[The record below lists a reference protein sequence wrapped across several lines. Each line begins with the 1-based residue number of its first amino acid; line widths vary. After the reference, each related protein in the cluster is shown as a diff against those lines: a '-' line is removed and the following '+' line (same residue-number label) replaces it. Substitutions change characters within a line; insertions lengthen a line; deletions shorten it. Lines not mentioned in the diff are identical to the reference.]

1 MAKING
7 FNMYSPFQTI
17 SLTTPQST
25 TSSLTEVKLG
35 SIFVPANTFKT
46 FDVVK
51 LESFVK
57 KTGTNAVSNVRLYWN
72 TSDSISS
79 PTPIRIAENIGVTA
93 TITAILFV
101 RRLSIMVS
109 DGSGNGTNVLLNTVD
124 VNQDYIYNAALTT
137 IPSSLAINW
146 TVDSYIILAG
156 DVDNAADNINCQWI
170 RITNG

>member
-1 MAKING
+1 MTKING
-7 FNMYSPFQTI
+7 FNMYNPFQTI

-72 TSDSISS
+72 NTDDLT
-79 PTPIRIAENIGVTA
+79 TPVQIAENIGVTA
-93 TITAILFV
+93 TATAIPMV

-124 VNQDYIYNAALTT
+124 INQDYINAGSTT
-137 IPSSLAINW
+137 TPSSLAIDW
-146 TVDSYIILAG
+146 TIDSYIILAG
-156 DVDNAADNINCQWI
+156 DVDNVLDNINCQWI

>member
-1 MAKING
+1 MTKING
-7 FNMYSPFQTI
+7 FNMYNPFQTI

-57 KTGTNAVSNVRLYWN
+57 KTGANAVSNVRLYWN
-72 TSDSISS
+72 NTDDLT
-79 PTPIRIAENIGVTA
+79 TPVQIAENIGVTA
-93 TITAILFV
+93 TITAIFFV

-124 VNQDYIYNAALTT
+124 INQDYINAGPTT

-146 TVDSYIILAG
+146 TIDSYIVVAG
-156 DVDNAADNINCQWI
+156 DVDDASDNINCQWI

>member
-1 MAKING
+1 
-7 FNMYSPFQTI
+7 MYT
-17 SLTTPQST
+17 
-25 TSSLTEVKLG
+25 
-35 SIFVPANTFKT
+35 TFKT

-72 TSDSISS
+72 NTDDLT
-79 PTPIRIAENIGVTA
+79 TPVQIAENIGVTA
-93 TITAILFV
+93 TITAILLV

-124 VNQDYIYNAALTT
+124 INQDYISAGSTT
-137 IPSSLAINW
+137 TPSSLAINW

>member
-1 MAKING
+1 
-7 FNMYSPFQTI
+7 MYNPFQTI

-46 FDVVK
+46 SDVVK

-57 KTGTNAVSNVRLYWN
+57 KTGTNAVSNVKLYWN
-72 TSDSISS
+72 NTDDLT
-79 PTPIRIAENIGVTA
+79 TPVQICQNVVSA
-93 TITAILFV
+93 TVTAILFV

-109 DGSGNGTNVLLNTVD
+109 DGSGNGTNVLLNTVNI
-124 VNQDYIYNAALTT
+124 NQDYIVNAALTT
-137 IPSSLAINW
+137 TPSSLAINW

-156 DVDNAADNINCQWI
+156 DVDNASDSINSQWI

>member
-1 MAKING
+1 
-7 FNMYSPFQTI
+7 MYNPFQTI

-46 FDVVK
+46 SDVVK

-57 KTGTNAVSNVRLYWN
+57 KTGTNAVSNVKLYWN
-72 TSDSISS
+72 NTDDLT
-79 PTPIRIAENIGVTA
+79 TPVQICQNVVSA
-93 TITAILFV
+93 TITAILLI

-109 DGSGNGTNVLLNTVD
+109 DGSGNGTNVLLNTVN
-124 VNQDYIYNAALTT
+124 VNQDYIYSAALTT

>member
-1 MAKING
+1 M
-7 FNMYSPFQTI
+7 
-17 SLTTPQST
+17 SLN
-25 TSSLTEVKLG
+25 LNL
-35 SIFVPANTFKT
+35 
-46 FDVVK
+46 
-51 LESFVK
+51 LK

-72 TSDSISS
+72 NTDDLT
-79 PTPIRIAENIGVTA
+79 TPVQIAENIGVTA

-124 VNQDYIYNAALTT
+124 INQDYINAGSTT
-137 IPSSLAINW
+137 TPSSLAINW

-156 DVDNAADNINCQWI
+156 DVDNASDNINCQWI

>member
-1 MAKING
+1 
-7 FNMYSPFQTI
+7 MYNPFQTI

-25 TSSLTEVKLG
+25 TSSLAEVKLG

-51 LESFVK
+51 LESFVR

-72 TSDSISS
+72 NTDDLIA
-79 PTPIRIAENIGVTA
+79 PVQIAENIGVSATA
-93 TITAILFV
+93 TAIPMV

-124 VNQDYIYNAALTT
+124 INQDYINAGSTT
-137 IPSSLAINW
+137 TPSSLAIDW
-146 TVDSYIILAG
+146 TIDSYIILAG
-156 DVDNAADNINCQWI
+156 DVDNALDNINCQWI

>member
-1 MAKING
+1 
-7 FNMYSPFQTI
+7 MYNPFQTI

-72 TSDSISS
+72 NTDDLT
-79 PTPIRIAENIGVTA
+79 TPIQIAENIGVAA

-124 VNQDYIYNAALTT
+124 TNQDYISGASTVTAT
-137 IPSSLAINW
+137 PSSLAINW

-156 DVDNAADNINCQWI
+156 DIDNASDSINSQWI

>member
-1 MAKING
+1 MTKING
-7 FNMYSPFQTI
+7 FNMYNPFQTI

-72 TSDSISS
+72 NTDDLT
-79 PTPIRIAENIGVTA
+79 TPIQIAENIGVAA
-93 TITAILFV
+93 TVTAILLV

-124 VNQDYIYNAALTT
+124 TNQDYISGASTVTAT
-137 IPSSLAINW
+137 PSSLAINW

-156 DVDNAADNINCQWI
+156 DIDNASDSINSQWI

>member
-1 MAKING
+1 MTKING
-7 FNMYSPFQTI
+7 FNMYNPFQTI

-57 KTGTNAVSNVRLYWN
+57 KTGTNDVSNVRLYWN
-72 TSDSISS
+72 NTDDLT
-79 PTPIRIAENIGVTA
+79 TPVQIAENIGVTA
-93 TITAILFV
+93 TATAIPMV

-109 DGSGNGTNVLLNTVD
+109 DGSGNGTNVLLNTFD
-124 VNQDYIYNAALTT
+124 IYQDYIQPNVAALTST
-137 IPSSLAINW
+137 PSSLAIDW
-146 TVDSYIILAG
+146 TIDSYIILAG
-156 DVDNAADNINCQWI
+156 DVDNASDNINCQWI